1 MTDPTLVTPE
11 MIALVREAI
20 RNPGKYL
27 DFVDDHDEWKAR
39 AAIVAMGVGEMREAL
54 ERIAL
59 GEVPGDP
66 NEAQSMYMNARKIA
80 ADALRTLIKQKD
92 GRLTMDAMREAFKEF
107 FDEQQ
112 GANVEWD
119 GWGEGRVLV
128 DAVFDLDALL
138 ERLIRVTPAKD

>member
-80 ADALRTLIKQKD
+80 ADALRTLIKQGD
-92 GRLTMDAMREAFKEF
+92 G
-107 FDEQQ
+107 
-112 GANVEWD
+112 
-119 GWGEGRVLV
+119 
-128 DAVFDLDALL
+128 
-138 ERLIRVTPAKD
+138 